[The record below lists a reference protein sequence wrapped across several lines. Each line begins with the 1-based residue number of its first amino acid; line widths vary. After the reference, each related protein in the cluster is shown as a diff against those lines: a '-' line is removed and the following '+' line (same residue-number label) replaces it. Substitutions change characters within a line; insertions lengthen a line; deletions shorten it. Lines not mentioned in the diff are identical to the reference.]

1 MFRTSDIV
9 LIGVMLSAAAFTYK
23 SKHDTEA
30 MLERISRLESQIE
43 FEKDQIDVLKADWSL
58 LTQPNHLQKLV
69 DIYGDELGLEPL
81 DPKQII
87 DVNGLAT
94 IPFPQ
99 PAVAEEMDGMEPDQT
114 ITGGVA
120 Q

>member
-9 LIGVMLSAAAFTYK
+9 LIGIMLSAAAFTYK
-23 SKHDTEA
+23 SKHDTES
-30 MLERISRLESQIE
+30 MLERISKLESQIE

-58 LTQPNHLQKLV
+58 LTQPTQLQKLV
-69 DIYGDELGLEPL
+69 DIYGDELGLKPL
-81 DPKQII
+81 DPRQII
-87 DVNGLAT
+87 DADGVAS

-99 PAVAEEMDGMEPDQT
+99 PDIAEDPMAMEPDQT

>member
-30 MLERISRLESQIE
+30 MLERIAKLESQIE

-58 LTQPNHLQKLV
+58 LTQPSHLQQLI
-69 DIYGDELGLEPL
+69 DIYGEELGLKAL

-87 DVNGLAT
+87 DVNGLT
-94 IPFPQ
+94 SIPFPQ
-99 PAVAEEMDGMEPDQT
+99 PAMAEDVDGMEPDQT
-114 ITGGVA
+114 ITGGVV